1 MHSAKIVKGQQSEH
15 STEFQ
20 KPLPPGVDVSS
31 INDPT
36 KLKLDKTSS
45 ISRDDKNLKRKEL
58 PGGYPVDDDKN
69 KKRKEI

>member
-1 MHSAKIVKGQQSEH
+1 
-15 STEFQ
+15 
-20 KPLPPGVDVSS
+20 
-31 INDPT
+31 
-36 KLKLDKTSS
+36 LDKTSS